1 MELAPEESFAG
12 VHAFDMLRME
22 AGVPRSGVDMNG
34 TLTPAYLFISP
45 GGGVGG

>member
-34 TLTPAYLFISP
+34 TLTPAYVFI
-45 GGGVGG
+45 